1 MVLEAR
7 HDGPLLVQL
16 DGRVAVLTLNA
27 PPMNPVS
34 REMVMALEQVTAAI
48 AADAGVR
55 AVVVTGAGHH
65 FCAGADIKQ
74 FRDIGV
80 VETEEGYFRR
90 RSAMV
95 TAIETLP
102 KPVIAAVRGNCLGG
116 GFEIALACHLRLADP
131 TARFGV
137 PEIKLG
143 VMPSWGGTQRLS
155 RLVRRD
161 IALRMLLTADSV
173 PAPEALAWGMITEL
187 HDVDAL
193 EGAALGWAH
202 RLAAQP
208 RGAVAAILDSVVR
221 GGDLPLAEGLDV
233 EIANALACRGSADA
247 REGSRAFIEKRAPNF
262 E

>member
-1 MVLEAR
+1 MVVEER
-7 HDGPLLVQL
+7 RDGPLLVRL
-16 DGRVAVLTLNA
+16 DQRIALLTLNA

-34 REMVMALEQVTAAI
+34 REMVTALEEVTAAI
-48 AADAGVR
+48 AADAAVR
-55 AVVVTGAGHH
+55 AVVISGSGGH

-95 TAIETLP
+95 TAIESLP
-102 KPVIAAVRGNCLGG
+102 KPVIAVVRGNCLGG
-116 GFEIALACHLRLADP
+116 GFEIALASHLRLADP

-161 IALRMLLTADSV
+161 VALRMLLTADPV
-173 PAPEALAWGMITEL
+173 AAPDALALGLITEL
-187 HDVDAL
+187 HDADAL
-193 EGAALGWAH
+193 EDAALAWAR
-202 RLAAQP
+202 RLATQP
-208 RGAVAAILDSVVR
+208 RAAVAAILDSVVR
-221 GGDLPLAEGLDV
+221 GGDLPLAAGLDV
-233 EIANALACRGSADA
+233 EIANALACRNSADA
-247 REGSRAFIEKRAPNF
+247 REGSRAFIEKRPPRF